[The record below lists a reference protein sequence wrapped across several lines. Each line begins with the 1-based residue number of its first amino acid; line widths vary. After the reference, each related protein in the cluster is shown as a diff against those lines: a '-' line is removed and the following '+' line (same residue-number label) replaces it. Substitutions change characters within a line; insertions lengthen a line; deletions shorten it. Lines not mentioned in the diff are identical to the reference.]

1 MDSPVHDR
9 VRLTQR
15 TTPEKNTNAMKT
27 LRTFSILFPALIL
40 LPQPKG
46 WGQSTELLAAIEG
59 TFKVEL
65 SDAGVRYE
73 LVDGRHLPTAYAPD
87 ALLRTVRQT
96 APDRYDVRIIAAD
109 GNLRMSGSYRDAALK
124 VPHGSFEYFHMNGRL
139 ECRGEYAMGN
149 KAGVWERY
157 ALDGSRL
164 ADRMYTGLSVE
175 RMVQMATGESEEACT
190 AEVDF

>member
-1 MDSPVHDR
+1 
-9 VRLTQR
+9 
-15 TTPEKNTNAMKT
+15 MKT
-27 LRTFSILFPALIL
+27 LRTLSLLLPAFALIA
-40 LPQPKG
+40 QPKA
-46 WGQSTELLAAIEG
+46 WGQATEMLATIED
-59 TFKVEL
+59 TYKVEV

-73 LVDGRHLPTAYAPD
+73 LVDRDHIPTAYAPD
-87 ALLRTVRQT
+87 ALLRIVRQV
-96 APDRYDVRIIAAD
+96 APDRFDVRIMAAD
-109 GNLRMSGSYRDAALK
+109 GNLRMSGSYRDAALQ
-124 VPHGSFEYFHMNGRL
+124 VAHGGFEYFHMNGQL

-175 RMVQMATGESEEACT
+175 RMVQIATGESEEACT